1 MYTLRISRELW
12 SKVLLLYQEFKRRGE
27 PLGRPRLMKM
37 LGISENY
44 ARAILFALENRD
56 IIRLE
61 PLNFTPVK
69 TELVIA
75 DIHIPFHDPLAVES
89 ALSYAERQGVDL
101 IVILGDLVDFYKIS
115 TFLKNPSKKSV
126 GEEIK
131 QAKDFLKDLRQR
143 FKNAKIIYK
152 EGNHEFRL
160 QRYLMKNAPEIY
172 NLVDNLL
179 QVSLELKD
187 LNIEYVIEPFRVG
200 KLWHLHGHE
209 RPGGS
214 YNPEYITNVMWKYIH
229 DHFIVGHYHR
239 TQEKVY
245 KRIDG
250 KNYWGGAVGYLA
262 KNLEYATL
270 NNWTQGFAI
279 IRYAEDGTFRAE
291 LRRIVNGDIF

>member
-1 MYTLRISRELW
+1 MRISRELW

-89 ALSYAERQGVDL
+89 ALFYAERQGVDL